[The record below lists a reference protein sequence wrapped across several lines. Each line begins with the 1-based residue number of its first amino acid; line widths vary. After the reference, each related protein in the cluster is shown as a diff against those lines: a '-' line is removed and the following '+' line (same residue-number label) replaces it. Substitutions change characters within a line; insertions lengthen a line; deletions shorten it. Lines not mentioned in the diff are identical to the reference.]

1 MVRVYRVRFGLWLG
15 PGVRP
20 KVTVKFGVRA
30 RVIRVTWGLGLGYN
44 EGQLRGR
51 CPGDKMSQKS
61 RYARS
66 RRPLLLPVSHACLLD
81 AGVPRST
88 RRYISPGSRTFR
100 RSPLIV

>member
-44 EGQLRGR
+44 EGQLRGQ
-51 CPGDKMSQKS
+51 MSGGQNVPEIALRALS
-61 RYARS
+61 AAAATSGVSCLPAR
-66 RRPLLLPVSHACLLD
+66 RRRAQVN
-81 AGVPRST
+81 T
-88 RRYISPGSRTFR
+88 
-100 RSPLIV
+100 